1 MTPITFQQLATQW
14 KAEKRQYVKKSSYAA
29 YIQHLNTH
37 LLPAFAGHLSI
48 DPDEIQSLV
57 DRLLAKGLSPKT
69 VKDALL
75 VLRMILRFAERRG
88 LWPHVET
95 CVHYPTTTA
104 QQKAL
109 PVLSLPQQKRLTA
122 YLKANFSFRN
132 LGILICLHTCLR
144 IGEICA
150 LQWKDLD
157 MAAGVLHVGKT
168 LSRIYLSDG
177 GEQEYYLSIG
187 TPKTVSSVRD
197 IPITQPLAT
206 TIRALLRIVNPD
218 YFVVS
223 NAAAP
228 LEPRY
233 YRDYFLRVL
242 NHLGIPPVRFH
253 ALRHS
258 FATRCIE
265 SKCDYKTVSVI
276 LGHASISTTLDLY
289 VHPGIDDKRRCI
301 ERMSRALAQ

>member
-1 MTPITFQQLATQW
+1 MTPITFQQLATLW
-14 KAEKRQYVKKSSYAA
+14 KAEKRQYVKKSSYAC
-29 YIQHLNTH
+29 YVQHLNKH
-37 LLPAFAGHLSI
+37 LLPAFAGHETI
-48 DPDEIQSLV
+48 GPDEIQALV
-57 DRLLAKGLSPKT
+57 NRLLEKGLSPKT

-75 VLRMILRFAERRG
+75 VLRMILRFAERQG
-88 LWPHVET
+88 LWPHVEAQ
-95 CVHYPTTTA
+95 VHFPTSVGH
-104 QQKAL
+104 KKDL
-109 PVLSLPQQKRLTA
+109 PVLSLPQQKRLTE

-132 LGILICLHTCLR
+132 LGILICLHTGLR

-168 LSRIYLSDG
+168 VSRIYLSDG
-177 GEQEYYLSIG
+177 EEQEYTLSIG
-187 TPKTVSSVRD
+187 SPKTATSVRD
-197 IPITQPLAT
+197 IPITQPLAA
-206 TIRALLRIVNPD
+206 TIRALLKLVNPE
-218 YFVVS
+218 YYVVS
-223 NAAAP
+223 NAATP

-242 NHLGIPPVRFH
+242 TQLDLPSVRFH

-276 LGHASISTTLDLY
+276 LGHASISTTMDLY
-289 VHPGIDDKRRCI
+289 VHPGYSEKKKCID
-301 ERMSRALAQ
+301 RMARLFK